1 MKKVL
6 MFLMLVVGLAI
17 APFSANAA
25 EGDLVDLFPY
35 DQEACLLAE
44 NSCTQL
50 KLGDSFWDLEF
61 GGHRY
66 HFVRGA
72 VRYAKDFNDANSDG
86 FIGAAEM
93 NTLQFNAFASMII
106 NDTDSPVIL
115 STTNGRADLTSVVQ
129 RIWTYFDATGKLQM
143 VEDQIFTYYIFNDG
157 TPEAPN
163 WRLATAEEKTA
174 YDAAPAESKPV
185 TTRISHVRMK
195 IDGTDAQGYVL
206 EPLKYIAWTNVDV
219 DTTTE
224 LDKEKWSTIITG
236 DPNFVTIPAGWTTVS
251 YGTNDRG
258 AQNAKTTDFIKTLP
272 GLLANAAT
280 PVAKMVY
287 THQAPTFTGI
297 TALDDDGTTAG
308 VNIVVD
314 YQSAFDLPLTV
325 EASWVNMFDTNDKIQ
340 NLTEKLDY
348 QVEIWNESGETLLQ
362 TIDFTY
368 DEVNSV
374 YTKSAAVTAV
384 DSSVFGAGYKAKF
397 ISETAKGDETV
408 VEADIVVGVM
418 PPKFIGV
425 QNRFS
430 DEGQFVDVLDGITA
444 DDGYGND
451 ITNTI
456 QVTYPAGFNFY
467 APKAGVYQINLQFT
481 HHVHIA
487 GTPDTLAT
495 VTFKG
500 STYNVTKTNQQL
512 TSVANDISIWT
523 DVTTLKTTTFSWGS
537 AGVIIEVAGDGT
549 VIRTIN
555 RRTWDLVDVNGTNT
569 PANASGMFDA
579 WLAGLTLE
587 ANGFI
592 VVVGVNKATEYA
604 LARTIVYDDPVS
616 KVDFVAGIPDFDT
629 DIVKNASFTLTID
642 DKTAPELV
650 VVNENFKFE
659 AGDFANATEAIL
671 SNVIAIDN
679 HDARA
684 DIAIYVSQNGGLNV
698 NVPNTYTV
706 EVVAED
712 QAGNASTVT
721 FDVVVVA
728 KPVTPEIVDEQIDEK
743 LDEKEQDII
752 DYITENTLTLEE
764 IQALVEAKEDQVGT
778 SMVATIAISL
788 SSSVVA
794 FAAAFIVL
802 RKRP

>member
-6 MFLMLVVGLAI
+6 MFLMLVMGLAI
-17 APFSANAA
+17 APFGMNAA

-66 HFVRGA
+66 HFVRGG

-86 FIGAAEM
+86 FISATEM
-93 NTLQFNAFASMII
+93 NSLQYNAFASMII

-115 STTNGRADLTSVVQ
+115 STANGRADLTSVVQ
-129 RIWTYFDATGKLQM
+129 RIWTYFDASGKLQM

-157 TPEAPN
+157 TPEAPD

-174 YDAAPAESKPV
+174 YDAADPKPA
-185 TTRISHVRMK
+185 TTRVSHVRMK
-195 IDGTDAQGYVL
+195 IDATDAQGYVL
-206 EPLKYIAWTNVDV
+206 EPVKYIAWTNADV

-224 LDKEKWSTIITG
+224 LDKEKWSTIIVG

-251 YGTNDRG
+251 FGTNDRG
-258 AQNAKTTDFIKTLP
+258 SLNAKTTDFIKTLP

-280 PVAKMVY
+280 ANAEIVY
-287 THQAPTFTGI
+287 THQAPTFAGI
-297 TALDDDGTTAG
+297 TALDDDNTTAG

-325 EASWVNMFDTNDKIQ
+325 EASWVNMFDAQDKIQ

-348 QVEIWNESGETLLQ
+348 QVEIWNETGETLLQ
-362 TIDFTY
+362 TIDFTW

-397 ISETAKGDETV
+397 IAETTLGGETV

-418 PPKFIGV
+418 PPKFAGV
-425 QNRFS
+425 VNRFS
-430 DEGQFVDVLDGITA
+430 DEGQYVNVMQGITA

-481 HHVHIA
+481 HHVHIP
-487 GTPDTLAT
+487 GVPDQPAT

-500 STYNVTKTNQQL
+500 STYNVTKTNVQL
-512 TSVANDISIWT
+512 TSIANDISVWT
-523 DVTTLKTTTFSWGS
+523 DVTTFKTSTFSWGS

-587 ANGFI
+587 ENGYI
-592 VVVGVNKATEYA
+592 VVIGVNKATEYA

-616 KVDFVAGIPDFDT
+616 KTEFVAGIPDFDT
-629 DIVKNASFTLTID
+629 DIVKTASYTLTID

-659 AGDFANATEAIL
+659 AGDFTSANEAIL

-684 DIAIYVSQNGGLNV
+684 DVVIYVSQNGGLNV
-698 NVPNTYTV
+698 NNPGTYSV

-721 FDVVVVA
+721 FNVVVVA

-743 LDEKEQDII
+743 LDDKEQEII
-752 DYITENTLTLEE
+752 DYITENTLTLEQ
-764 IQALVEAKEDQVGT
+764 IQDLIEGKEDQVGT
-778 SMVATIAISL
+778 SMAATIAISL

-794 FAAAFIVL
+794 FAAAFIIL